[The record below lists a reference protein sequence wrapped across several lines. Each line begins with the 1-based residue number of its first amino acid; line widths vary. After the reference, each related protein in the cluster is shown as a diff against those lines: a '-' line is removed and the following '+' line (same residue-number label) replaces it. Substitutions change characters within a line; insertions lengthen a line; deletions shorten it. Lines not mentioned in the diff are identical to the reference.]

1 MDKSRA
7 ELEARLQSASDSM
20 SRRLVAMEDE
30 VKLPAV
36 VRLGSFAGGARA
48 RKIGF
53 AIGVGLLVGLLFGRS
68 KKKSEPRA
76 GADSQGLLGFVL
88 GQAVRVGVTVAA
100 KEIVNRL
107 VSRNGGQDGS

>member
-20 SRRLVAMEDE
+20 SRRLTAMEDE

-36 VRLGSFAGGARA
+36 VKLAKVAGGGRA
-48 RKIGF
+48 KKIGF
-53 AIGVGLLVGLLFGRS
+53 AIGAGLLVGLLFGGG
-68 KKKSEPRA
+68 KKKSNSKA
-76 GADSQGLLGFVL
+76 DADSQGLIGFVL

-107 VSRNGGQDGS
+107 MSRNGEQEDS